1 MRGYPDF
8 DTMPIGKR
16 WRAGSAGENRTS
28 TDQWSGDT
36 LATIPQA
43 DTDDLDE
50 AYAAAANVQHD
61 WAAQPPMA
69 RAD

>member
-1 MRGYPDF
+1 MRAYPDF

-16 WRAGSAGENRTS
+16 WRAGAAGENRTS
-28 TDQWSGDT
+28 TDPWSGDT

-50 AYAAAANVQHD
+50 VYAAAANVQRD